1 MNKSIEHAHRITPR
15 DEDGYSLIE
24 VLVVTLLL
32 ALVVGT
38 IMSPIVLSQTNQT
51 RNANYSYA
59 QEQARTGLDSMV
71 SEIRQA
77 TAILGDGPNYVD
89 MNVNLRGT
97 AYEVYYE
104 CDIPQPGSTAYQECM
119 RVQAVQGTTLPP
131 LSSGSVVIRNL
142 VNWTTNTPVFTF
154 YPSGIAP
161 YYMTATI
168 DAPASGGAARGLT
181 NTIVFSDGAL
191 MRNLNVGN

>member
-1 MNKSIEHAHRITPR
+1 MHKSIKHAHRITPR
-15 DEDGYSLIE
+15 DEGGYSLVE

-89 MNVNLRGT
+89 MDVNLRGT

-104 CDIPQPGSTAYQECM
+104 CDIPQPGTTYRECM
-119 RVQAVQGTTLPP
+119 RVQVAQGGTLPAF
-131 LSSGSVVIRNL
+131 SSASASVVVKNL
-142 VNWTTNTPVFTF
+142 PTTSSVFTF
-154 YPSGIAP
+154 YPDGIAP

-168 DAPASGGAARGLT
+168 NVPASGGAARGLT